1 MSLPPPVCWRML
13 CHILTSL
20 FSYHQ
25 LNKARNA
32 YFRGSKLV
40 VVYNELMPVVRDS
53 NILIPHMIEH
63 VLQLAVKISI
73 PRRHMEQSVA
83 RKLQHSVG
91 VSAFL
96 AVVFMLR
103 LGPLLA
109 VVRAGCCLTAF
120 VGPPDISILL
130 DVFPPVS
137 N

>member
-1 MSLPPPVCWRML
+1 ML
-13 CHILTSL
+13 RHILTSL

-25 LNKARNA
+25 LNEVRNA

-40 VVYNELMPVVRDS
+40 VVYNELMPVVRDL
-53 NILIPHMIEH
+53 NILIPHMIERM
-63 VLQLAVKISI
+63 LQLAVKISI
-73 PRRHMEQSVA
+73 PHRHMEQSIA
-83 RKLQHSVG
+83 RKSQHLVG

-109 VVRAGCCLTAF
+109 VVCAGCCLTAF
-120 VGPPDISILL
+120 VGSLDIFL
-130 DVFPPVS
+130 PVS